1 MGNADSKDKTQP
13 PGAATSKPQAWSA
26 GDRNIRLELDIQKE
40 KMGKLIGT
48 GGKTIQLIQQKV
60 SSIQMKTPSKEDTGN
75 EEFKFVPVQ
84 LQGRAQDVFKA
95 AQMVDEVA
103 TACLAVLSATVSPQ
117 QVSLLQRES
126 ILNMQKEIPIDT
138 LRLPKKTD
146 KPPRVVIEGYLED
159 VKDAYHFIIKEVE
172 IASKEAQEER
182 ENMKLMQLR
191 NHRMGSE
198 DSNDN
203 GQEGKK
209 KTGRDNIKTQTKRS
223 SNRQDDDQKTSLR
236 DRDNQPDDDDDD
248 SGSPEQDIQDTALPS
263 MDDEQ

>member
-1 MGNADSKDKTQP
+1 MGNTDSKDTPQQ
-13 PGAATSKPQAWSA
+13 PGAAASKPQAWNA
-26 GDRNIRLELDIQKE
+26 ADKNIRLELDIQKE

-60 SSIQMKTPSKEDTGN
+60 STIQMKTPSKEDTGN
-75 EEFKFVPVQ
+75 DEFKFVPVQ

-172 IASKEAQEER
+172 IAAKEVQEER
-182 ENMKLMQLR
+182 ENMKLMQIR

-198 DSNDN
+198 DSNES
-203 GQEGKK
+203 GQDGKK
-209 KTGRDNIKTQTKRS
+209 KAGRDNSKMQPKRAAY
-223 SNRQDDDQKTSLR
+223 RQEDDQKASLR
-236 DRDNQPDDDDDD
+236 DRDNQPNNDDD
-248 SGSPEQDIQDTALPS
+248 SSAPEQSIQDAALS
-263 MDDEQ
+263 SLDHEQ